1 MRPRAKMLLEPSASA
16 RGASPSP
23 QREPLPARDGV
34 CPVFSED
41 ERRPHPDHSLCSGGR
56 VMTEAGWM
64 NESTK
69 EPEQNS
75 FLVSPSPLQRART
88 DPRPDDRWRDGLA
101 LCGLQWRERR
111 CL

>member
-1 MRPRAKMLLEPSASA
+1 
-16 RGASPSP
+16 
-23 QREPLPARDGV
+23 
-34 CPVFSED
+34 
-41 ERRPHPDHSLCSGGR
+41 
-56 VMTEAGWM
+56 MTEAGWM